1 MLDDFTPIMHDL
13 PGRTIKVYPVADVH
27 IGAREADV
35 DGFSQFLKRISQD
48 DDSYLA
54 ICGDILNNG
63 LKDSMTNVYE
73 ETMPPSE
80 QVKLAAELLKPV
92 ADKILGCVS
101 GNHELRSKRMADYD
115 PLASVMT
122 LIDKPELYRP
132 NMAFVRVRMREKGSQ
147 ETYTLLLV
155 HGKTANKKKQFQY
168 AVEGVDAVIS
178 GHTHDGIVEK
188 PARLVFTQKGIIRVK
203 HIVSVTATSWLNY
216 GGYAASGLML
226 PKATGDPQCLVLEFT
241 RGNRKDGHIRVA
253 W

>member
-35 DGFSQFLKRISQD
+35 DGFSQFLERISQD

-101 GNHELRSKRMADYD
+101 GNHELRSKRMTDYD

-132 NMAFVRVRMREKGSQ
+132 NMAFVRVRMRERGSQ

-155 HGKTANKKKQFQY
+155 HGKDGEQEE
-168 AVEGVDAVIS
+168 AVPVR
-178 GHTHDGIVEK
+178 H
-188 PARLVFTQKGIIRVK
+188 
-203 HIVSVTATSWLNY
+203 
-216 GGYAASGLML
+216 
-226 PKATGDPQCLVLEFT
+226 
-241 RGNRKDGHIRVA
+241 
-253 W
+253 